1 MFSNGDIIEINLRN
15 FEGETRIIFRNIF
28 YQKSPKKLSFL
39 KYLTFLLESTRIEF
53 SNSLSRFFQNN

>member
-15 FEGETRIIFRNIF
+15 FEGEMREIFRNIF
-28 YQKSPKKLSFL
+28 DQKSPKKLLFL

-53 SNSLSRFFQNN
+53 SNSLSRYFQNN